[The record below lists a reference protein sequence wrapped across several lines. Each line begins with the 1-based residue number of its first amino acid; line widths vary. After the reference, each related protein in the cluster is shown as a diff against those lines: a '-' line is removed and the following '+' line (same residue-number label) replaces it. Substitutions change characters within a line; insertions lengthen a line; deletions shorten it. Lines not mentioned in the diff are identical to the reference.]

1 MQICHIWENAKNLA
15 YKHWMLTFTRAR
27 MHNFAQ
33 SHAALNGVF
42 YCQQQNLYW
51 SDLAIRTVFSFAH
64 IIYHS
69 VSASPVAK
77 GELNPPNKALSPL
90 NWNMKHYKSV
100 WVCQFLKC
108 RVPLHKPKAP
118 LLKTFWQQFWVQ
130 LSPFI
135 VALALQGE
143 MTLLWWTLYIR
154 FRSWKTRHI
163 IPF

>member
-100 WVCQFLKC
+100 WVCQFLKVSC
-108 RVPLHKPKAP
+108 PPAQTQSPPIENFLAAVLGSTLTIHCCFGFARGDD
-118 LLKTFWQQFWVQ
+118 TFVMNTVYTF
-130 LSPFI
+130 
-135 VALALQGE
+135 
-143 MTLLWWTLYIR
+143 
-154 FRSWKTRHI
+154 
-163 IPF
+163 